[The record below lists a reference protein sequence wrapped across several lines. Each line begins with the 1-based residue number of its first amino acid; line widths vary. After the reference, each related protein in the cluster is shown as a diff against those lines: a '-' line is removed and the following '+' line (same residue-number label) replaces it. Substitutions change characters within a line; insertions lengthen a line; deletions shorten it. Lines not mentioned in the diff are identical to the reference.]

1 MISEGQF
8 LVGLL
13 ILLTLSL
20 SGLFYKMLKDEGIP
34 SLLLIFLGFFCSL
47 LLSIGVFTVVRWL
60 DSNETEYYSRRANIT
75 SIKNSDE
82 VGGHFMLGC
91 GNIEQTEYYYYY
103 YKSVDGYV
111 RGKKPVNQTF
121 IVEDSTDKPHV
132 EVKMTHFESKS
143 GLFSYHDEEG
153 EKYKIVVPKGTVV
166 NKFEVY

>member
-1 MISEGQF
+1 MISEGYF
-8 LVGLL
+8 LLGL
-13 ILLTLSL
+13 IVVITIGL
-20 SGLFYKMLKDEGIP
+20 SGLFYKMSKDEGIP
-34 SLLLIFLGFFCSL
+34 IVLLCFLAFFGSI
-47 LLSIGVFTVVRWL
+47 LLSLGVFTAVRWV

-111 RGKKPVNQTF
+111 RGKKPVNNTF
-121 IVEDSTDKPHV
+121 IVEDGSDKPHV

-143 GLFSYHDEEG
+143 GLFEYQDEEG
-153 EKYKIVVPKGTVV
+153 DKYKIVVPKGTVV

>member
-13 ILLTLSL
+13 IVLTFGLTFLFRKLDSDGGVPWLLS
-20 SGLFYKMLKDEGIP
+20 
-34 SLLLIFLGFFCSL
+34 SLLSFFASCLLIIIIF
-47 LLSIGVFTVVRWL
+47 FTVRWI

-75 SIKNSDE
+75 SIKNNDE

-111 RGKKPVNQTF
+111 RGKKPVNNTF
-121 IVEDSTDKPHV
+121 IVEDSSVRPHV
-132 EVKMTHFESKS
+132 EVNMTHFESKS
-143 GLFSYHDEEG
+143 GLFTYHDEEN

>member
-8 LVGLL
+8 LIGL
-13 ILLTLSL
+13 IVLLTFGL
-20 SGLFYKMLKDEGIP
+20 SGLFYKMSKDEGIP
-34 SLLLIFLGFFCSL
+34 IIILILLGFFGSL
-47 LLSIGVFTVVRWL
+47 LLSIGVFTAVRWL

-82 VGGHFMLGC
+82 VGGHFTLGC